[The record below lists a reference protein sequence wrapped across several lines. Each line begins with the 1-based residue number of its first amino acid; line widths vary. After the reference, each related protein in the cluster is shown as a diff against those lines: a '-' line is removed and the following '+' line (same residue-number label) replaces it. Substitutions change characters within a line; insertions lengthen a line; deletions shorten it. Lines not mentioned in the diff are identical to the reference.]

1 MNMKS
6 RYQMLV
12 GGKKIDPVRWI
23 FSVAVVIGCAGAV
36 DALADDA
43 DHERARNLMRSGEI
57 LSLERI
63 LQKHPRARDG
73 RILEVE
79 LEEKRGQLVYEI
91 DVMDHQGRVLE
102 FKFDARNGQLLRE
115 KVED

>member
-6 RYQMLV
+6 RYQVLA
-12 GGKKIDPVRWI
+12 GGRRIDPVRWV
-23 FSVAVVIGCAGAV
+23 FSMAVVIGCAGAV

-43 DHERARNLMRSGEI
+43 DHERARDLVRSGEI
-57 LSLERI
+57 LSLDRI

-91 DVMDHQGRVLE
+91 EVIDHQGRVLE
-102 FKFDARNGQLLRE
+102 FKFDARNGQLMQE